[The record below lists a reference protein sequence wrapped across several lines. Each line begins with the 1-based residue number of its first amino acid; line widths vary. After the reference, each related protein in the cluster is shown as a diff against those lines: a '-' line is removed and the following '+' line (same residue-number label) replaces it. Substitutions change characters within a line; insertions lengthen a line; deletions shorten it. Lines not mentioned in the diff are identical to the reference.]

1 MYAIV
6 LVDTKVSYD
15 RSHSNAKEVNAM
27 VALARTF
34 IHRHTLV
41 WGTDGV
47 RALPALMW
55 EDFDKEVES
64 FKQDIQAKGGFL
76 QVFYLPYPFNNYEYI
91 LEKDNATLMNL
102 LTAELIRRCNLME
115 RDALTRI
122 EQLVHDL
129 KQRLEPDFVNGAA
142 KLRRFHE
149 ETIHGLPYEVDL
161 FRKFNN
167 VLKNNVLDNILDGVA
182 ELAQYDV
189 KDIRKDAAT
198 RHEAWQKTVDL
209 VKLLSNA

>member
-1 MYAIV
+1 
-6 LVDTKVSYD
+6 
-15 RSHSNAKEVNAM
+15 M
-27 VALARTF
+27 VALARAF

-55 EDFDKEVES
+55 EDFNKEVES

-76 QVFYLPYPFNNYEYI
+76 QVHYVAYPNTMNRMLVRTENMPTNQKLFDALT
-91 LEKDNATLMNL
+91 LEL
-102 LTAELIRRCNLME
+102 RRRFDLME
-115 RDALTRI
+115 RDLLTRV

-129 KQRLEPDFVNGAA
+129 NQRLEPDFADGAA
-142 KLRRFHE
+142 KLRRFHKGA
-149 ETIHGLPYEVDL
+149 IHGLLYEVEL
-161 FRKFNN
+161 FRKFNS
-167 VLKNNVLDNILDGVA
+167 VLKNNTLDSILDGVA

-189 KDIRKDAAT
+189 KDIRKDAAI
-198 RHEAWQKTVDL
+198 RHEAWQKTVGL

>member
-15 RSHSNAKEVNAM
+15 RNHPNAKEVNAM

-55 EDFDKEVES
+55 EDFDKEVQS

-76 QVFYLPYPFNNYEYI
+76 QVFYLPYPHIEEKLNNQKLFNALT
-91 LEKDNATLMNL
+91 LELV
-102 LTAELIRRCNLME
+102 RRFDLME

-129 KQRLEPDFVNGAA
+129 NHRLEPDFADGAA